1 MGMTIS
7 DALIILATLS
17 GPIIAVQV
25 TRFLDDRKETRGR
38 RLQVFKTLM
47 STRAYTLTTAHVEA
61 LNRIDLEFSA
71 DRPPEKKVV
80 EVWRQYLDLLGNK
93 SMSPE
98 LWGEKRTEL
107 LVELLYVMGQSL
119 GYDFDKT
126 QIKNGTYAP
135 IAHGRFEEEQ
145 EAIRNLTIDF
155 LQGKRV
161 LPLYVTNLG
170 NQPNQANECI

>member
-1 MGMTIS
+1 MTIA
-7 DALIILATLS
+7 DALIIIATLS

-25 TRFLDDRKETRGR
+25 TRFLDERKETRGR
-38 RLQVFKTLM
+38 KLQVFKTLM

-61 LNRIDLEFSA
+61 LNCIDLEFSS
-71 DRPPEKKVV
+71 DRPSEKKVV

-93 SMSPE
+93 SMSHE
-98 LWGEKRTEL
+98 LWGEKRVEL

-135 IAHGRFEEEQ
+135 IAHGRIEEEQ
-145 EAIRNLTIDF
+145 EAIRSLAIEF

-161 LPLYVTNLG
+161 LPLFVTNLG
-170 NQPNQANECI
+170 NQPSQVNE